1 MKYFLHL
8 IPLLLLF
15 ALSILVV
22 VWDAPIVFLK
32 DLLSGMNAL
41 SYTAYIAILVA
52 AVVLMPLTAMFII
65 SIATGI
71 MGPLATALLSVVGW
85 TLGAAIAFLIS
96 RYVGRSVVEKRI
108 DLSKIDAYI
117 DRMPH
122 DSQFLFIV
130 ILRLT
135 LPVDLVSYALGL
147 TKSLSFT
154 SYIAA
159 TALGVVWFSFAFAY
173 LGDAFINREVFL
185 FLEITLASLLM
196 FTIAWYFLHS
206 KKGDK

>member
-15 ALSILVV
+15 SLSILVV

-41 SYTAYIAILVA
+41 SYTAYIAILVV
-52 AVVLMPLTAMFII
+52 AVVLMPLTAMLII

-117 DRMPH
+117 EHMPS
-122 DSQFLFIV
+122 DSQFWFIV

-173 LGDAFINREVFL
+173 LGDAFLNGKVYL
-185 FLEITLASLLM
+185 FLEITLASLLI
-196 FTIAWYFLHS
+196 FAVAWYFLHS